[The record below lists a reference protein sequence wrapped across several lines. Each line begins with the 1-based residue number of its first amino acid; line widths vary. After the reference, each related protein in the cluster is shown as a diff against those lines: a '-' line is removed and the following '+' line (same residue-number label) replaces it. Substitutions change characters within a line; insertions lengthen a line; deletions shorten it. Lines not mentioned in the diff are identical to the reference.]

1 MLSRWSFRR
10 PALQILL
17 MSMPDSS
24 EHTPTIA
31 IRMPNGALASLAG
44 NIDAHHHVAIADL
57 VLAQSSVRR
66 TVERLMRDIQP
77 DLVGLSVMTFQ
88 RSTARRIISLVRSLK
103 PGIRIVVGGYDP
115 SLAPDAWTEPAVGVD
130 MIVRGEGELTFCE
143 LLRAIEGGTP
153 LSDVAG
159 LWFREQGGFRCTP
172 GRPVTSVEEGTIRPP
187 NRAARVLSGYTM
199 LGRGVDVIET
209 SRGCTFDCSFCSI
222 IEMRGRNFHRFPL
235 GHVIADI
242 EDARRRGARAIFIVD
257 DNITLDVA
265 RFKALCQAI
274 IDAGLTDID
283 YMVQGMTSSI
293 AQHGD
298 ELAPLMRKAGFRYVF
313 LGIENILDQDLTF
326 LKAGA
331 KNSRREGGR
340 RIGNASTTAVDIL
353 HRHGMLV
360 IGGLIVG
367 NPDDTAEAIDANL
380 TFARKYVD
388 WPYIQHPTPYPGT
401 PMTRD
406 FVERGL
412 VVNHRVD
419 EYDGTTAVTRS
430 AHLTAEEI
438 EFMRWKAERWMKVRH
453 LPTVLRHDP
462 GFVLQHGHR
471 MLAHTFR
478 GTTWRSLVGL
488 ESPRDVFGR
497 YRALRAREREY
508 VDWPDPLENQP
519 PRDTG
524 RPAASQA
531 AMPPA
536 SSLTFVKPSR

>member
-1 MLSRWSFRR
+1 
-10 PALQILL
+10 
-17 MSMPDSS
+17 
-24 EHTPTIA
+24 
-31 IRMPNGALASLAG
+31 
-44 NIDAHHHVAIADL
+44 
-57 VLAQSSVRR
+57 
-66 TVERLMRDIQP
+66 
-77 DLVGLSVMTFQ
+77 
-88 RSTARRIISLVRSLK
+88 
-103 PGIRIVVGGYDP
+103 
-115 SLAPDAWTEPAVGVD
+115 
-130 MIVRGEGELTFCE
+130 
-143 LLRAIEGGTP
+143 
-153 LSDVAG
+153 
-159 LWFREQGGFRCTP
+159 
-172 GRPVTSVEEGTIRPP
+172 
-187 NRAARVLSGYTM
+187 
-199 LGRGVDVIET
+199 
-209 SRGCTFDCSFCSI
+209 
-222 IEMRGRNFHRFPL
+222 
-235 GHVIADI
+235 
-242 EDARRRGARAIFIVD
+242 
-257 DNITLDVA
+257 
-265 RFKALCQAI
+265 
-274 IDAGLTDID
+274 
-283 YMVQGMTSSI
+283 
-293 AQHGD
+293 
-298 ELAPLMRKAGFRYVF
+298 
-313 LGIENILDQDLTF
+313 
-326 LKAGA
+326 
-331 KNSRREGGR
+331 
-340 RIGNASTTAVDIL
+340 VDIL

-438 EFMRWKAERWMKVRH
+438 EFMRWRAERWMKVRH

-462 GFVLQHGHR
+462 GFVLRHGHR

-488 ESPRDVFGR
+488 ESARDVFGR

-519 PRDTG
+519 RDTG

>member
-1 MLSRWSFRR
+1 MINIGDAPPRR
-10 PALQILL
+10 
-17 MSMPDSS
+17 
-24 EHTPTIA
+24 
-31 IRMPNGALASLAG
+31 
-44 NIDAHHHVAIADL
+44 
-57 VLAQSSVRR
+57 
-66 TVERLMRDIQP
+66 
-77 DLVGLSVMTFQ
+77 
-88 RSTARRIISLVRSLK
+88 AR
-103 PGIRIVVGGYDP
+103 
-115 SLAPDAWTEPAVGVD
+115 
-130 MIVRGEGELTFCE
+130 
-143 LLRAIEGGTP
+143 
-153 LSDVAG
+153 
-159 LWFREQGGFRCTP
+159 
-172 GRPVTSVEEGTIRPP
+172 
-187 NRAARVLSGYTM
+187 
-199 LGRGVDVIET
+199 
-209 SRGCTFDCSFCSI
+209 
-222 IEMRGRNFHRFPL
+222 
-235 GHVIADI
+235 
-242 EDARRRGARAIFIVD
+242 IFIVD

-265 RFKALCQAI
+265 RFKALCHAI

-380 TFARKYVD
+380 AFARKYVD

-412 VVNHRVD
+412 VVNHRVE

-430 AHLTAEEI
+430 AHLTADEI

-462 GFVLQHGHR
+462 GFVLRHWHR